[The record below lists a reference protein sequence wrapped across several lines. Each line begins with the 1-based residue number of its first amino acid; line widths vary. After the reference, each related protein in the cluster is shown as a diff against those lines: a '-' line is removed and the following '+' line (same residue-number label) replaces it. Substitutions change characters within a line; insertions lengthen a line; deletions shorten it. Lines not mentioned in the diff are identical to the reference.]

1 MKAAVL
7 TEFGVPR
14 YADHGHPVPADGVEA
29 IDVAAATLNAVDI
42 AIAAGTHYLSP
53 RSLPTVSGI
62 EGAGTTQD
70 GRRVY
75 FCPPV
80 PPYGSMAQQALV
92 PTASLIEL
100 PDGLDFSTA
109 ATLGNAGLAA
119 LMPLT
124 HGGRVKEGESV
135 VILGGTGVVGRL
147 AVQAAKLLGAGS
159 ITVVGRDEDALEST
173 RELGATATVAVG
185 DKGVDELG
193 SAIRQASSGADVV
206 LDYTWG
212 TAASAALRAGNR
224 LVRLVQIGDRAGS
237 EITLPAQLLRS
248 LGATIVGFMPLHY
261 GPDATSQAYRTLTG
275 WAAAGKITVEFEN
288 VPLAEVADAWERA
301 PHTRHKLVLVP

>member
-14 YADHGHPVPADGVEA
+14 YADHGNPAPAHGLEV

-42 AIAAGTHYLSP
+42 AIASGKHYLSP
-53 RSLPTVSGI
+53 TSLPTVSGI
-62 EGAGTTQD
+62 EGAGTTSD

-75 FCPPV
+75 FSLPV
-80 PPYGSMAQQALV
+80 SPYGSMAQQALV
-92 PTASLIEL
+92 STSSLIEL
-100 PDGLDFSTA
+100 RDGLDFSTA

-124 HGGRVKEGESV
+124 HGGRMEAGENV

-147 AVQAAKLLGAGS
+147 AVQAARLLGAGS
-159 ITVVGRDEDALEST
+159 ITVVGRDEAALEAT
-173 RELGATATVAVG
+173 RELGATATVAVR

-261 GPDATSQAYRTLTG
+261 GPDATSQAYRTLTD
-275 WAAAGKITVEFEN
+275 WVAAGKITVEFES

-301 PHTRHKLVLVP
+301 PHTRHKLVLLP

>member
-7 TEFGVPR
+7 TEFGVPT
-14 YADHGHPVPADGVEA
+14 YTDHGNPAPAEGSEV

-42 AIAAGTHYLSP
+42 VIAAGTHYLSP
-53 RSLPTVSGI
+53 RSLPTVIGI

-75 FCPPV
+75 FSPALSPH
-80 PPYGSMAQQALV
+80 GSMAEQTLV

-124 HGGRVKEGESV
+124 HGARMTPGENV

-147 AVQAAKLLGAGS
+147 AVQAARLLGAGS
-159 ITVVGRDEDALEST
+159 ITVVGRDEHALEST
-173 RELGATATVAVG
+173 RELGATATVAIG
-185 DKGVDELG
+185 DNSVDELS
-193 SAIRQASSGADVV
+193 SAIRRASSGADVV
-206 LDYTWG
+206 VDYTWG
-212 TAASAALRAGNR
+212 TVALAALQAGNR
-224 LVRLVQIGDRAGS
+224 LVRLVQIGDRAGAD
-237 EITLPAQLLRS
+237 ITVPAQLLRS
-248 LGATIVGFMPLHY
+248 LGASIVGFMPMHY
-261 GPDATSQAYRTLTG
+261 GPDATSQAYRTLTD
-275 WAAAGKITVEFEN
+275 WAVTGQIAVEYEN
-288 VPLAEVADAWERA
+288 VPLAEVAGAWERA
-301 PHTRHKLVLVP
+301 PRTRHKLVLVP

>member
-7 TEFGVPR
+7 TEFGIPR
-14 YADHGHPVPADGVEA
+14 YADHGHPVPADGMEVV
-29 IDVAAATLNAVDI
+29 DVAAATLNAVDI

-159 ITVVGRDEDALEST
+159 ITVVGRDEVALEST
-173 RELGATATVAVG
+173 RELGATATVTIG
-185 DKGVDELG
+185 DKSVDELG

-206 LDYTWG
+206 LDYTWS
-212 TAASAALRAGNR
+212 TVASAALRAGNR
-224 LVRLVQIGDRAGS
+224 LVRLVQIGDRAGA
-237 EITLPAQLLRS
+237 EITLLAQLLRS
-248 LGATIVGFMPLHY
+248 LGATVVGFMPLHY
-261 GPDATSQAYRTLTG
+261 GPDATSQAYRTLTD
-275 WAAAGKITVEFEN
+275 WAAAGEITVEYEN
-288 VPLAEVADAWERA
+288 VPLAEVASAWKRA
-301 PHTRHKLVLVP
+301 PLTRHKLILVP

>member
-7 TEFGVPR
+7 KEFGVPT
-14 YADHGHPVPADGVEA
+14 YTDHDDPAPADGLEV

-42 AIAAGTHYLSP
+42 VIAAGTHYLSP
-53 RSLPTVSGI
+53 RSLPTVIGI

-75 FCPPV
+75 FSPV
-80 PPYGSMAQQALV
+80 LSPHGSMAEQTLV

-124 HGGRVKEGESV
+124 HGARMTPGENV

-147 AVQAAKLLGAGS
+147 AVQAARLLGAGS
-159 ITVVGRDEDALEST
+159 ITVVGRDENALEST
-173 RELGATATVAVG
+173 RELGATATVAIG
-185 DKGVDELG
+185 DKSVEELS

-206 LDYTWG
+206 VDYAWG
-212 TAASAALRAGNR
+212 TVALAALHAGNR
-224 LVRLVQIGDRAGS
+224 LVRLVQIGDRAGA
-237 EITLPAQLLRS
+237 ETTVPAQLMRS
-248 LGATIVGFMPLHY
+248 LGASILGFMPLHY
-261 GPDATSQAYRTLTG
+261 GQGATSQAYRTLTG
-275 WAAAGKITVEFEN
+275 WAVAGRIAVEYEN
-288 VPLAEVADAWERA
+288 MPLAEVANAWERA
-301 PHTRHKLVLVP
+301 PRTRHKLVLVP

>member
-7 TEFGVPR
+7 TEFGVPT
-14 YADHGHPVPADGVEA
+14 YADHGNPAPAQGLEV

-42 AIAAGTHYLSP
+42 AIASGKHYLSP
-53 RSLPTVSGI
+53 MSLPTVSGI
-62 EGAGTTQD
+62 EGAGTTSD

-75 FCPPV
+75 FSLPV
-80 PPYGSMAQQALV
+80 SPYGSMAQQALV
-92 PTASLIEL
+92 STSSLIEL

-124 HGGRVKEGESV
+124 HGGRMEAGENV

-147 AVQAAKLLGAGS
+147 AVQAARLLGAGS
-159 ITVVGRDEDALEST
+159 ITVVGRDEAALEAT
-173 RELGATATVAVG
+173 RELGATGTVAVG
-185 DKGVDELG
+185 DKSVDEVG
-193 SAIRQASSGADVV
+193 AAIRGASSGADLI

-212 TAASAALRAGNR
+212 TVALAALRAGNR
-224 LVRLVQIGDRAGS
+224 LVRLVQIGDRAGAD
-237 EITLPAQLLRS
+237 ITLPAQLMRS
-248 LGATIVGFMPLHY
+248 LGASVHGFMPIHY
-261 GPDATSQAYRTLTG
+261 GSDAVAQSYRTLTD
-275 WAAAGKITVEFEN
+275 WAAVGEITVAFEN
-288 VPLAEVADAWERA
+288 VPLAEVASAWERA

>member
-7 TEFGVPR
+7 TEFGVPT
-14 YADHGHPVPADGVEA
+14 YADHADPEPAPGMEVV
-29 IDVAAATLNAVDI
+29 DVAAATLNAVDI
-42 AIAAGTHYLSP
+42 VIAAGTHYLSP
-53 RSLPTVSGI
+53 QSLPTVSGI
-62 EGAGTTQD
+62 EGTGTTQD

-92 PTASLIEL
+92 PTASLVEL

-124 HGGRVKEGESV
+124 HGGRMKDGESV

-147 AVQAAKLLGAGS
+147 AVQAATLLGAGS
-159 ITVVGRDEDALEST
+159 ITVVGRDEGALDAT

-185 DKGVDELG
+185 DKSVDELS
-193 SAIRQASSGADVV
+193 SAIRHASAGADVV
-206 LDYTWG
+206 VDYTWG
-212 TAASAALRAGNR
+212 TVALAALRAGNR
-224 LVRLVQIGDRAGS
+224 LVRLVQVGDRAGA
-237 EITLPAQLLRS
+237 EVTLPAQLLRS
-248 LGATIVGFMPLHY
+248 LGATVVGFMPLHY
-261 GPDATSQAYRTLTG
+261 GPEATAQAYRTLTD
-275 WAAAGKITVEFEN
+275 WAVAGRITVEYEN
-288 VPLAEVADAWERA
+288 VPLAEVASAWKRA
-301 PHTRHKLVLVP
+301 PLTRHKLILVP